1 MINAAI
7 KKTRAYFCLDC
18 GKCTA
23 TCPISRVNKG
33 YSPRR
38 LLTKALISSNENLLS
53 DSTLWTCLTCMMCQQ
68 KCPSDIDYVQFT
80 KLVRAE
86 ADSKGQDAKCSHGG
100 ALQSLM
106 KIMTSPELKQNRL
119 GWVTADLKTSAKSEY
134 LYFVGCL
141 PYFDIFFSDLK
152 VSSLD
157 SARSTLKI
165 LNFFGIEPQV
175 LPNERCC
182 GHDLL
187 WMGDIENFKR
197 LAKHNLDQIKESGAK
212 KIITSC
218 PECLVSLKIDYPE
231 YFGKLDFEVIHIS
244 ELISN
249 ELSNLKTQ
257 NSGNKIK
264 LNKLEKKV
272 TYQDPCRLG
281 RFLEIYEPPRKVMS
295 SVSGVEILEMPKNRK
310 NAICCGT
317 SSWVNC
323 DMYSRMIQSNRLK
336 EAKSTGAE
344 ILVTACPK
352 CQIHFSC
359 TQNAEGY
366 PEELKLRI
374 IDLTTLFAEAL
385 S

>member
-1 MINAAI
+1 MINEAI

-23 TCPISRVNKG
+23 ICPISRVNKG

-38 LLTKALISSNENLLS
+38 LLTKALISSNENLLN

-68 KCPSDIDYVQFT
+68 RCPSDIDYVQFT

-86 ADSKGQDAKCSHGG
+86 ANSEGQDAKCSHGG

-106 KIMTSPELKQNRL
+106 KIMTAPELKQNRL
-119 GWVTADLKTSAKSEY
+119 GWITPELKTSEKSEY

-141 PYFDIFFSDLK
+141 PYLDVFFSDLK
-152 VSSLD
+152 VNSLD

-165 LNFFGIEPQV
+165 LNSFGIEPQV
-175 LPNERCC
+175 LSNERCC

-187 WMGDIENFKR
+187 WMGDMENFKR
-197 LAKHNLDQIKESGAK
+197 LAKHNLDQIKKSGAK

-218 PECLVSLKIDYPE
+218 PECLVSLKMDYPE
-231 YFGKLDFEVIHIS
+231 FFGKTDFEVMHIS

-249 ELSNLKTQ
+249 ELSK
-257 NSGNKIK
+257 NKIK

-281 RFLEIYEPPRKVMS
+281 RFLGIYDQPRKVMS
-295 SVSGVEILEMPKNRK
+295 SISGIEISEMPKSRK

-323 DMYSRMIQSNRLK
+323 DMYSRMIQTNRLN
-336 EAKSTGAE
+336 EAKNTGAE
-344 ILVTACPK
+344 ILITTCPK

-374 IDLTTLFAEAL
+374 IDLTTLFAEAIT
-385 S
+385 

>member
-1 MINAAI
+1 MMNEII
-7 KKTRAYFCLDC
+7 KKTRAYLCLDC

-23 TCPISRVNKG
+23 ICPVSRVNKG
-33 YSPRR
+33 YSPRK
-38 LLTKALISSNENLLS
+38 LLTKALMSSNENVLN

-68 KCPSDIDYVQFT
+68 RCPSDIDYVQFT
-80 KLVRAE
+80 KLVRAD
-86 ADSKGQDAKCSHGG
+86 ANSDGQEAKCSHGG

-106 KIMTSPELKQNRL
+106 KIMTAPELKQNRL
-119 GWVTADLKTSAKSEY
+119 EWIGSDLKTSDKSEY

-141 PYFDIFFSDLK
+141 PYFDVFFTDIK
-152 VSSLD
+152 ANSLD

-165 LNFFGIEPQV
+165 LNAFGIEPQV

-187 WMGDIENFKR
+187 WMGDVDNFKR
-197 LAKHNLDQIKESGAK
+197 LAEHNINQIRKSGAK

-218 PECLVSLKIDYPE
+218 PECLVSLKLDYPE
-231 YFGKLDFEVIHIS
+231 YFGKMDFEVMHIS
-244 ELISN
+244 ELIAD
-249 ELSNLKTQ
+249 ELSK
-257 NSGNKIK
+257 NKMK
-264 LNKLEKKV
+264 LNKVEKKI

-281 RFLEIYEPPRKVMS
+281 RFLGIYDPPRKVMN
-295 SVSGVEILEMPKNRK
+295 SVPGVEFVEMPKSGK

-323 DMYSRMIQSNRLK
+323 DVYSKMIQANRLK
-336 EAKSTGAE
+336 EAKNTGAE
-344 ILVTACPK
+344 ELITACPK

-374 IDLTTLFAEAL
+374 IDLTTLFAEAIP
-385 S
+385 